1 MEIYIVNQSEYR
13 KIRTRNDSI
22 FGNFSRSDSKRKK
35 AVSPKVMRDI
45 STKSPKTM
53 ELFGIPPP
61 LWISLNN
68 VKHRN
73 NPASCV
79 LPGSPVVGC

>member
-1 MEIYIVNQSEYR
+1 MPKYGIISGPYFPVFGLNMEIYVVNQSEYR

-61 LWISLNN
+61 L
-68 VKHRN
+68 
-73 NPASCV
+73 
-79 LPGSPVVGC
+79 

>member
-1 MEIYIVNQSEYR
+1 MPKYGIISGPYFPVFGLNMEIYIVNQSEYR

-61 LWISLNN
+61 L
-68 VKHRN
+68 
-73 NPASCV
+73 
-79 LPGSPVVGC
+79 

>member
-1 MEIYIVNQSEYR
+1 MPKYGIISGPYFPVFGLNMEIYIVNQSEYR
-13 KIRTRNDSI
+13 KIRTRNNSI

-35 AVSPKVMRDI
+35 AVSPMVMRGI

-61 LWISLNN
+61 L
-68 VKHRN
+68 
-73 NPASCV
+73 
-79 LPGSPVVGC
+79 